1 MIASPIVGK
10 VQSIFGRVNMIK
22 YGLLLVGL
30 PFLGYF
36 LINKIDSTLIFI
48 FIFLALRSVQG
59 IGNSMWQTAIYAIL
73 TSEYPKH
80 THIAVGI
87 LETSSGIG
95 LALGPVAGTLIYEVG
110 GIDAPFLTF
119 CIVLVLLSLF
129 LKRFMPSND
138 QRETEEEPT
147 KNKISYFKLLSSSNV
162 IFANLSVLLSV
173 LQYVFIDPVLAYY
186 LHEEFHLGYEDSAYF
201 FFALGIGNMIGCL
214 IAPLTSKCVNN
225 KASLM
230 ISSIFLGVITM
241 TYSSSYVLHLPKNTY
256 IIISGLFL
264 GGLINAYL
272 IIPTMDE
279 MLKDSQERLNLD
291 EDNKELNDAWSGLF
305 NMSYSAGEILGPLIG
320 NLLFTF
326 TNFSIT
332 CDIIGCLL
340 ILFGFVYFVVHKMTN
355 KASKISNSNQKI

>member
-1 MIASPIVGK
+1 M
-10 VQSIFGRVNMIK
+10 
-22 YGLLLVGL
+22 
-30 PFLGYF
+30 
-36 LINKIDSTLIFI
+36 
-48 FIFLALRSVQG
+48 
-59 IGNSMWQTAIYAIL
+59 
-73 TSEYPKH
+73 
-80 THIAVGI
+80 
-87 LETSSGIG
+87 
-95 LALGPVAGTLIYEVG
+95 ALGPVAGTLIYEVG

-119 CIVLVLLSLF
+119 FIVLVLLSLF
-129 LKRFMPSND
+129 LRRFMPSDD
-138 QRETEEEPT
+138 QRQIEEEPT
-147 KNKISYFKLLSSSNV
+147 KNKISYLKLLSSSSV

-241 TYSSSYVLHLPKNTY
+241 TYSSSYVLHLPKNIY

-291 EDNKELNDAWSGLF
+291 EDNKELNDACSGLF

-340 ILFGFVYFVVHKMTN
+340 ILFGFDIRIKTLLSLKFIFLILF
-355 KASKISNSNQKI
+355 SIFS